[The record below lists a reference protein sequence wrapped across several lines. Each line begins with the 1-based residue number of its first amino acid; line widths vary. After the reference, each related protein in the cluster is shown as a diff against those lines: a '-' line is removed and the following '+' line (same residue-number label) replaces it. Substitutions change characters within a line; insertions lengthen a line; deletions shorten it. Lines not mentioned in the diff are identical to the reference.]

1 MKRLAALLFV
11 LLLPGPFR
19 AAPRRAT
26 QAECVRSDVRKAPPA
41 ERNPD
46 ARRERT
52 PERAERYPRKTG
64 RRTTMPPCSGGSG
77 PCTARA
83 GFRIEQAAHA
93 GDSLWIVVRIA
104 VPHGAIRRG
113 ECFEAS
119 FLLHTDLR
127 DPDAVGTELNRI
139 SLCGGRSAP
148 QESPTDGQGPAAEF
162 ETRRRQVRHLYYSC
176 KLAFDP
182 RLEEHPFVGIVPSLA
197 GRGCRFDYQE
207 LLLPFAWRTGPQGVE
222 GRRRVAAAGA
232 AGAFAP
238 FLLT

>member
-52 PERAERYPRKTG
+52 PERAERYSSENWPTDDDAAVQRRLRPLHRPRV
-64 RRTTMPPCSGGSG
+64 
-77 PCTARA
+77 

-148 QESPTDGQGPAAEF
+148 QESSIDGQGPAAEF

-207 LLLPFAWRTGPQGVE
+207 LLLPFAWRTGPQEWKGAE
-222 GRRRVAAAGA
+222 GLQQQE
-232 AGAFAP
+232 
-238 FLLT
+238 LLEHSPRSY

>member
-1 MKRLAALLFV
+1 M
-11 LLLPGPFR
+11 LLLGKLADR
-19 AAPRRAT
+19 PR
-26 QAECVRSDVRKAPPA
+26 V
-41 ERNPD
+41 
-46 ARRERT
+46 
-52 PERAERYPRKTG
+52 
-64 RRTTMPPCSGGSG
+64 
-77 PCTARA
+77 

-139 SLCGGRSAP
+139 SLCGGRGAP

-207 LLLPFAWRTGPQGVE
+207 LLLPFAWRTGPQEWKGAE
-222 GRRRVAAAGA
+222 GLQQQE
-232 AGAFAP
+232 
-238 FLLT
+238 LLEHSPRSY

>member
-1 MKRLAALLFV
+1 
-11 LLLPGPFR
+11 
-19 AAPRRAT
+19 
-26 QAECVRSDVRKAPPA
+26 
-41 ERNPD
+41 
-46 ARRERT
+46 
-52 PERAERYPRKTG
+52 
-64 RRTTMPPCSGGSG
+64 MPPCSGGSG

-83 GFRIEQAAHA
+83 W
-93 GDSLWIVVRIA
+93 DSASNRRRTR
-104 VPHGAIRRG
+104 AIRCGSSCASPSRT
-113 ECFEAS
+113 EAS

-207 LLLPFAWRTGPQGVE
+207 LLLPFAWRTGPQEWKGAE
-222 GRRRVAAAGA
+222 GLQQQE
-232 AGAFAP
+232 
-238 FLLT
+238 LLEHSPRSY

>member
-26 QAECVRSDVRKAPPA
+26 QAEYVRSDVRKAPPA

-52 PERAERYPRKTG
+52 PERAERYSSENWPTDDDAAVQRRLRPLHRPRV
-64 RRTTMPPCSGGSG
+64 
-77 PCTARA
+77 

-93 GDSLWIVVRIA
+93 GDSLWIIVRIA

-182 RLEEHPFVGIVPSLA
+182 RLEEHTVARRTRLPVRLPGTFAAVRLA
-197 GRGCRFDYQE
+197 H
-207 LLLPFAWRTGPQGVE
+207 RTAGVE